1 MNDEKARLT
10 EDSVYFSSNV
20 SYSKLN
26 NFMLYFRVR
35 TVQFALSIELK
46 NSYIIW
52 FAAFESLA
60 TRPFLVVENEMGSCK
75 SHGKVIKFH
84 SLLSV

>member
-52 FAAFESLA
+52 FAAF
-60 TRPFLVVENEMGSCK
+60 
-75 SHGKVIKFH
+75 
-84 SLLSV
+84 